1 MFGLGLTIGA
11 GIYVLIGTTVGRAGH
26 LAPWAFAL
34 AAIVMAPTAASFAEL
49 ATRFPVSAG
58 EAAYVEA
65 GFQSKLL
72 ATVVGLLVALIAIV
86 SAAALARGSAG
97 YISAILP
104 APRWLLSAIVVI
116 GMGLIAV
123 WGIRE
128 STTLAG
134 IMAVTEIF
142 GLVLIIAAGLI
153 YTPALVQGPP
163 PPPAPTSA
171 AIGLSDLLS
180 ATVLAFFAFIGF
192 EALANIAEEVHEPE
206 RNLPLAIAVTL
217 VIATFLYILVVWT
230 ALAAVPRHEL
240 AASEAPLS
248 LVFQRVAGASSLT
261 ISMIAIVSTINGII
275 IQIVMASRVLFG
287 MAARG
292 LLPDSLARVNARTRT
307 PLLASI
313 LATLAILALSLTLD
327 LDRLAALTSQ
337 MTLLVF
343 ALVNAALVR
352 LKHASAEP
360 PRAHFVVPFW
370 VPITGAG
377 LCVSLLIASFLV

>member
-1 MFGLGLTIGA
+1 
-11 GIYVLIGTTVGRAGH
+11 
-26 LAPWAFAL
+26 
-34 AAIVMAPTAASFAEL
+34 MAPTAASFAEL

-313 LATLAILALSLTLD
+313 LATLAILALSLTFD

-377 LCVSLLIASFLV
+377 LCVSLLMASFLV